1 MPITLTPSKPR
12 ERVYIQLR
20 RIKENKTL
28 TNREK
33 ALAILKIPDSDVVWT
48 DNKNELPLARRWARD
63 ELNGN
68 NKSLAESLYEYY
80 QEFKQSSTWKNIK
93 EEWNDLKNESK
104 SFFSDLYKNIIGK

>member
-1 MPITLTPSKPR
+1 MPITSTTSKPR
-12 ERVYIQLR
+12 ERVYVQLR
-20 RIKENKTL
+20 RIREDSTL

-33 ALAILKIPDSDVVWT
+33 ALAILKIPDSDVVWA
-48 DNKNELPLARRWARD
+48 DNKNELPFARRWAYD

-93 EEWNDLKNESK
+93 EE
-104 SFFSDLYKNIIGK
+104 